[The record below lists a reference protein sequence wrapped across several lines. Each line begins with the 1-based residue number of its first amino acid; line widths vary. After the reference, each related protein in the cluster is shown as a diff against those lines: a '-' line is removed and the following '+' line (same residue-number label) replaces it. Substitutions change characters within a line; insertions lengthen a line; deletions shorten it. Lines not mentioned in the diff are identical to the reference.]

1 MKNNVRTMQV
11 DQVEIHEL
19 AHLTPTMTKED
30 FTRLKLSIKEHGQEN
45 PIMLYRGKCID
56 GRHRVKALRELGI
69 ELVTYESENS
79 QLSID
84 DVRDKILHVY
94 ENRRHETP
102 TQKAIMAWREY
113 QRLRELGE
121 KIGQGEVAD
130 WMGTTI
136 KQLGRAKQLDE
147 VAGKDIVEL
156 LFQGN
161 RINIGTEAHPNN
173 TDSLSSL
180 INYFK
185 KHREMI
191 VIQTKSTNI
200 SEDYTDEEMLTL
212 NDALNK
218 LQSEY
223 SHRMLSRLAFMLRS
237 TLNETAQAEIF

>member
-1 MKNNVRTMQV
+1 MSNYHKMSLTE
-11 DQVEIHEL
+11 VEIHEL
-19 AHLTPTMTKED
+19 ANLTPSMTEAEFKG
-30 FTRLKLSIKEHGQEN
+30 LKLSIHENGQQM
-45 PIMLYRGKCID
+45 PIKMYRGKCID
-56 GRHRVKALRELGI
+56 GRHRVKALRELG
-69 ELVTYESENS
+69 VTEVLYENENS
-79 QLSID
+79 QLSLEDI
-84 DVRDKILHVY
+84 RTKILTVY
-94 ENRRHETP
+94 ERRRHQTP
-102 TQKAIMAWREY
+102 TQKAILAYREY
-113 QRLRELGE
+113 QRVRESGD
-121 KIGQGEVAD
+121 KIGQGAVAESL
-130 WMGTTI
+130 GTTI

-173 TDSLSSL
+173 TDSLDSL

>member
-130 WMGTTI
+130 WTGTTI

-237 TLNETAQAEIF
+237 TLNEATQAEIF

>member
-136 KQLGRAKQLDE
+136 KQLGRAKQLEE
-147 VAGKDIVEL
+147 VAGKDIMEL

-237 TLNETAQAEIF
+237 TLNEATQAEIF

>member
-1 MKNNVRTMQV
+1 MSNYNKMNLVE
-11 DQVEIHEL
+11 VEIHEL
-19 AHLTPTMTKED
+19 ANLTPSMTEAEFKG
-30 FTRLKLSIKEHGQEN
+30 LKLSIQEN
-45 PIMLYRGKCID
+45 GQQMPIKMYRGKCID
-56 GRHRVKALRELGI
+56 GRHRVKALRELG
-69 ELVTYESENS
+69 VTDVLYENENS
-79 QLSID
+79 QLSLEDI
-84 DVRDKILHVY
+84 RTKILTVY
-94 ENRRHETP
+94 ERRRHQTP
-102 TQKAIMAWREY
+102 TQKAILAYREY
-113 QRLRELGE
+113 QRVRESGD
-121 KIGQGEVAD
+121 KIGQGAVAESL
-130 WMGTTI
+130 GTTI

-173 TDSLSSL
+173 TDSLDSL

>member
-1 MKNNVRTMQV
+1 MSNYHKMSLTE
-11 DQVEIHEL
+11 VEIHEL
-19 AHLTPTMTKED
+19 ANLTPSMTEAEFKG
-30 FTRLKLSIKEHGQEN
+30 LKLSIHENGQQM
-45 PIMLYRGKCID
+45 PIKMYRGKCID

-69 ELVTYESENS
+69 TEVLYENENS
-79 QLSID
+79 QLSLEDI
-84 DVRDKILHVY
+84 RTKILTVY
-94 ENRRHETP
+94 ERRRHQTP
-102 TQKAIMAWREY
+102 TQKAILAYREY
-113 QRLRELGE
+113 QRVRESGD
-121 KIGQGEVAD
+121 KIGQGAVAESL
-130 WMGTTI
+130 GTTI

-173 TDSLSSL
+173 TDSLDSL

>member
-1 MKNNVRTMQV
+1 MSNYHKMSLTE
-11 DQVEIHEL
+11 VEIHDL
-19 AHLTPTMTKED
+19 ANLTPSMTEAEFKG
-30 FTRLKLSIKEHGQEN
+30 LKLSIHENGQQM
-45 PIMLYRGKCID
+45 PIKMYRGKCID
-56 GRHRVKALRELGI
+56 GRHRVKALRELG
-69 ELVTYESENS
+69 VTEVLYENENS
-79 QLSID
+79 QLSLEDI
-84 DVRDKILHVY
+84 RTKILTVY
-94 ENRRHETP
+94 ERRRHQTP
-102 TQKAIMAWREY
+102 TQKAILAYREY
-113 QRLRELGE
+113 QRVRESGD
-121 KIGQGEVAD
+121 KIGQGAVAESL
-130 WMGTTI
+130 GTTI

-173 TDSLSSL
+173 TDSLDSL

-200 SEDYTDEEMLTL
+200 SEDYTDEEMLAL

>member
-1 MKNNVRTMQV
+1 MSLSE
-11 DQVEIHEL
+11 VEIHEL
-19 AHLTPTMTKED
+19 ANLTPSMTDAEFKG
-30 FTRLKLSIKEHGQEN
+30 LKLSIHENGQQM
-45 PIMLYRGKCID
+45 PIKMYRGKCID

-69 ELVTYESENS
+69 TEVLYENENS
-79 QLSID
+79 QLSLE
-84 DVRDKILHVY
+84 DVRTKILTVY
-94 ENRRHETP
+94 ERRRHQTP
-102 TQKAIMAWREY
+102 TQKAILAYREY
-113 QRLRELGE
+113 QRVRELGE
-121 KIGQGEVAD
+121 KVGQGAIAESL
-130 WMGTTI
+130 GTTI
-136 KQLGRAKQLDE
+136 KQLGRAKQLEE

-161 RINIGTEAHPNN
+161 KINIGTEVHPNN
-173 TDSLSSL
+173 TDSLDSL

-223 SHRMLSRLAFMLRS
+223 SHRMLSRLTFMLRS
-237 TLNETAQAEIF
+237 TLNSTNQNDIF

>member
-1 MKNNVRTMQV
+1 MQV

-147 VAGKDIVEL
+147 VAGRDIVEL

-200 SEDYTDEEMLTL
+200 SEDYTDEEMATL
-212 NDALNK
+212 NEALNK

-223 SHRMLSRLAFMLRS
+223 SHRMLSRLNFMLRS
-237 TLNETAQAEIF
+237 TLNSTAQADIF

>member
-237 TLNETAQAEIF
+237 TLNEAIQAEIF

>member
-56 GRHRVKALRELGI
+56 GRHRVKVLRELGI

-237 TLNETAQAEIF
+237 TLNEAIQAEIF